1 MFKQTLRS
9 RFTLSR
15 AWGRTIRKVMGGN
28 QNKTSSKGK
37 CPEKNSCKRR
47 ARYFTKKPEWF
58 PQCARD
64 FSRAVSGFCQVF
76 LVTRAKS
83 VFFSRLR
90 DRPLA
95 DTVWADTEDSRST
108 REKNFWYLR
117 YQNDHIFWCEGK
129 ILSLN

>member
-1 MFKQTLRS
+1 MQ
-9 RFTLSR
+9 
-15 AWGRTIRKVMGGN
+15 RTGPLFHI
-28 QNKTSSKGK
+28 KT
-37 CPEKNSCKRR
+37 
-47 ARYFTKKPEWF
+47 EWF

-64 FSRAVSGFCQVF
+64 FSLTVSGFCHIF
-76 LVTRAKS
+76 LETRTKS

-95 DTVWADTEDSRST
+95 DTEDSRRT
-108 REKNFWYLR
+108 REKNFWYLG